1 MPSCLYEHLRKKG
14 MVLPM
19 EEEQAAQIRTNA
31 LSNSFT
37 KLLFSEGFK
46 KFNPWM
52 RVGGVDSL
60 IQKPDGTETGKT
72 SSGDG
77 ALSQGDNHGEEKP
90 KDKTIGIAFVD
101 LAENPKE
108 GWVDI
113 EQKAIIVNLG
123 HKMYRRLVDQ
133 GVKAAQNLNILRVLV
148 TAVLDYKKEEL
159 PDITPETILNLQSE
173 MIATTWMD
181 T

>member
-1 MPSCLYEHLRKKG
+1 MAPR
-14 MVLPM
+14 
-19 EEEQAAQIRTNA
+19 QARRPQAN
-31 LSNSFT
+31 
-37 KLLFSEGFK
+37 
-46 KFNPWM
+46 
-52 RVGGVDSL
+52 
-60 IQKPDGTETGKT
+60 
-72 SSGDG
+72 G

-101 LAENPKE
+101 LPENPKE

-113 EQKAIIVNLG
+113 VQKAIIVNMG
-123 HKMYRRLVDQ
+123 HKMCRKLIDQ
-133 GVKAAQNLNILRVLV
+133 GVKAAVNLNILRVLV